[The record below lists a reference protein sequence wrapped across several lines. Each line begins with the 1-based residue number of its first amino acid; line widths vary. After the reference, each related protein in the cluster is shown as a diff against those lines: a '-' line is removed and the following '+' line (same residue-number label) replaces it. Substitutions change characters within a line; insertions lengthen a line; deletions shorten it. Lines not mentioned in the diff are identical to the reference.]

1 MPLWHHVPGET
12 PIDDLSG
19 LKVKGIALR
28 KELNEYEAENIRKA
42 VVKYFAAP
50 PTAKMAPFDLSWALR
65 LHREM
70 FGDVWKWA
78 GVPRTTDLNIGVA
91 WYHVETRLHQLL
103 ENLKY
108 WTDLSLLEQAAM
120 LHHKA
125 VEIHPFLNGNGRW
138 ARMLASIWLTLNG
151 SPPTRWPESTVGEE
165 SPIRSEYLA
174 AIRAADAGEYGPL
187 VELHRRYTPS
197 LPVSEEL
204 NYP

>member
-1 MPLWHHVPGET
+1 
-12 PIDDLSG
+12 
-19 LKVKGIALR
+19 
-28 KELNEYEAENIRKA
+28 LNEVEAENIRKA

-50 PTAKMAPFDLSWALR
+50 PTRKMAPFDLSWALQ

-91 WYHVETRLHQLL
+91 FYHVEGRLHDLL

-108 WTDLSLLEQAAM
+108 WKDLPLVEQAAM

-138 ARMLASIWLTLNG
+138 ARMLANVWLAVRG
-151 SPPTRWPESTVGEE
+151 SAPTQWPEDSVGEE
-165 SPIRSEYLA
+165 SPVRGEYLA
-174 AIRAADAGEYGPL
+174 AIRAADGGEYGPL
-187 VELHRRYTPS
+187 VELHRRYTPA
-197 LPVSEEL
+197 P
-204 NYP
+204 PAGD